1 MVTIKACPLA
11 DIIGDAGF
19 IDLHR
24 DYAKECAIAGLPP
37 PDEKLAAYGAIA
49 QSSLFTV
56 YGAFIEDRLIGF
68 MAVLTPV
75 IPHYGIAIAIA
86 ESLFVG
92 AAFRSSRAGLAL
104 IRTAER
110 HAQDAGSPGL
120 LLSAPSGGRL
130 ARLLPLI
137 GYRETNRAFFKEMSH
152 G

>member
-1 MVTIKACPLA
+1 V
-11 DIIGDAGF
+11 
-19 IDLHR
+19 DLHR

-49 QSSLFTV
+49 QSGVFTA
-56 YGAFIEDRLIGF
+56 YGAFVDGLLAGF

-75 IPHYGIAIAIA
+75 IPHYGVSITVA

-92 AAFRSSRAGLAL
+92 AAFRSSGAGLAL
-104 IRTAER
+104 IRAGER
-110 HAQDAGSPGL
+110 HARDAGSPGL

-130 ARLLPLI
+130 ALVLPKM
-137 GYRETNRAFFKEMSH
+137 GYRETSRVFFKGMSN

>member
-11 DIIGDAGF
+11 DIVGDAGF

-49 QSSLFTV
+49 QSGVFTA

-104 IRTAER
+104 IRAAER

-120 LLSAPSGGRL
+120 LLSAPTGGRL